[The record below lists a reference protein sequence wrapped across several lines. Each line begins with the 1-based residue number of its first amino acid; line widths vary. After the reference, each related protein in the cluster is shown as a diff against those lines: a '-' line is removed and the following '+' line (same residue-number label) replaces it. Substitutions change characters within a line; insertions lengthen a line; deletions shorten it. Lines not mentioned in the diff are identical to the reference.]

1 MSDATLSTIL
11 GSTLL
16 ALYTLLAWWMDRHH
30 IKQLAAA
37 AQAQREM
44 YARYRTTQ
52 EPPPNSSEHQRT
64 QRTPLLC
71 EGERANARGSKTT
84 D

>member
-1 MSDATLSTIL
+1 MSDATLYAIL
-11 GSTLL
+11 GSTFL
-16 ALYTLLAWWMDRHH
+16 AFYLLLAWWMDRHH

-52 EPPPNSSEHQRT
+52 EPPPNTSAHRS
-64 QRTPLLC
+64 
-71 EGERANARGSKTT
+71 
-84 D
+84 